1 MSSILKVNTLQDGG
15 GNNLITSDGSGNVT
29 SVGFNNAGTNVLIK
43 TITLS
48 SASTPIQFLNSDA
61 DVTFDST
68 YQTYKFIGNL
78 KYENDSRVTYVRF
91 STDGTN
97 LDTTSGNYKYD
108 RISSADGSVSSSSD
122 GSSSVIQLEH
132 NASGNSTGEY
142 ASFELTLFNNT
153 TLNYPSII
161 CHLFTRRT
169 DGDSSI
175 VFRTGRYEV
184 NSPIQGIS
192 FFPNSSNN
200 YDAGATI
207 SMYGVKS

>member
-1 MSSILKVNTLQDGG
+1 MALSKIDVANMLTGTTPVANGGTGVTTAAALANT
-15 GNNLITSDGSGNVT
+15 GNLVH
-29 SVGFNNAGTNVLIK
+29 IK

-68 YQTYKFIGNL
+68 YQTYKFIGNVT
-78 KYENDSRVTYVRF
+78 YENDSRSTYVRV

-108 RISSADGSVSSSSD
+108 RISTLDGTVSGAND
-122 GSSSVIQLEH
+122 ASSSVFELERH
-132 NASGNSTGEY
+132 GTGNATGEY
-142 ASFELTLFNNT
+142 MSFEMTLFNNT
-153 TLNYPSII
+153 TLNYPRFI
-161 CHLFTRRT
+161 FNVYTRRT
-169 DGDSSI
+169 DGDSELVVRS
-175 VFRTGRYEV
+175 VRYLA
-184 NSPIQGIS
+184 NSPVQGIS

-200 YDAGATI
+200 YDTGSTI

>member
-43 TITLS
+43 TKTLS
-48 SASTPIQFLNSDA
+48 SASTPIQFLNSEA

-68 YQTYKFIGNL
+68 YQIYKFIANV
-78 KYENDSRVTYVRF
+78 KYENDSRVTYVRV

-108 RISSADGSVSSSSD
+108 RISTKDATVSGAND
-122 GSSSVIQLEH
+122 ASSSVFQLENNTTG
-132 NASGNSTGEY
+132 NATGEY
-142 ASFELTLFNNT
+142 MSFELTLFNNT
-153 TLNYPSII
+153 TLNYPRFI
-161 CHLFTRRT
+161 CNLYTRRT
-169 DGDSSI
+169 DGDSELVVRS
-175 VFRTGRYEV
+175 GRYVV
-184 NSPIQGIS
+184 NSPLQGIS

-200 YDAGATI
+200 YDTGSTI
-207 SMYGVKS
+207 SMYGVRT

>member
-1 MSSILKVNTLQDGG
+1 MSSILKVNTIQDGG

-108 RISSADGSVSSSSD
+108 RISTLDGTVSGAND
-122 GSSSVIQLEH
+122 ASSSVFQLERH
-132 NASGNSTGEY
+132 STGNATGEY
-142 ASFELTLFNNT
+142 MSFELTLFNNT
-153 TLNYPSII
+153 TLNYPRFI
-161 CHLFTRRT
+161 CNVYTRRT
-169 DGDSSI
+169 DGDSELVIRS
-175 VFRTGRYEV
+175 VRYLA
-184 NSPIQGIS
+184 NSPVQGIS

-207 SMYGVKS
+207 SMYGAKS

>member
-1 MSSILKVNTLQDGG
+1 MALSKIKSASLESDAT
-15 GNNLITSDGSGNVT
+15 NL
-29 SVGFNNAGTNVLIK
+29 VLIK

-68 YQTYKFIGNL
+68 YQTYKFIGNVT
-78 KYENDSRVTYVRF
+78 YENDSRYTYIRV

-108 RISSADGSVSSSSD
+108 RISSKDGTASAAND
-122 GSSSVIQLEH
+122 ASSSVFQLGNH
-132 NASGNSTGEY
+132 STGNATGEY

-153 TLNYPSII
+153 TLNYPRFI
-161 CHLFTRRT
+161 CNLFNRRT
-169 DGDSSI
+169 NGESELVVRS
-175 VFRTGRYEV
+175 GRYIV
-184 NSPIQGIS
+184 NSPLQGIS

-200 YDAGATI
+200 YDTGSTI
-207 SMYGVKS
+207 SMYGVKT

>member
-1 MSSILKVNTLQDGG
+1 MALIKTSAQGLTANAT
-15 GNNLITSDGSGNVT
+15 NL
-29 SVGFNNAGTNVLIK
+29 VLIK

-48 SASTPIQFLNSDA
+48 SATKPIKFLNSDA

-78 KYENDSRVTYVRF
+78 KYENDNKVTYVRF

-97 LDTTSGNYKYD
+97 LDSTGGNYKYD
-108 RISSADGSVSSSSD
+108 RISVANDSVGGAND
-122 GSSSVIQLEH
+122 ASSSVFQLE
-132 NASGNSTGEY
+132 NNGSGNATGEY
-142 ASFELTLFNNT
+142 MSFELTLFNNT
-153 TLNYPSII
+153 TLNYPRFI
-161 CHLFTRRT
+161 CNVFTSRT
-169 DGDSSI
+169 NNESDLVYRS
-175 VFRTGRYEV
+175 GRYVV

-200 YDAGATI
+200 YNTGATI